1 MNLTRLSDGNGDL
14 WTTKAL
20 GPSRKEHST
29 GRLPIF
35 FFFFYVA
42 KLYIIGLWFI
52 EQSGGKPQLS
62 PACYKQEILQS
73 VVQFLYLDVFPK
85 PPWTPDK
92 CV

>member
-1 MNLTRLSDGNGDL
+1 MDDQSTWAKQERTFHRPISNL
-14 WTTKAL
+14 
-20 GPSRKEHST
+20 
-29 GRLPIF
+29 
-35 FFFFYVA
+35 FFYVA

-73 VVQFLYLDVFPK
+73 GVQFLYLDVFPK

>member
-1 MNLTRLSDGNGDL
+1 MEMVIYGRP
-14 WTTKAL
+14 KHL
-20 GPSRKEHST
+20 GQAGKNIPQADFQ
-29 GRLPIF
+29 F